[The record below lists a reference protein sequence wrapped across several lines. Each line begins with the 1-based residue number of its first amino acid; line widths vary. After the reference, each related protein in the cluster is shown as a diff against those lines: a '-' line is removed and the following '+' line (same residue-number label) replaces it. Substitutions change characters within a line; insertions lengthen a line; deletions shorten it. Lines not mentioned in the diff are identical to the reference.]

1 MRGIF
6 EQSALKI
13 RANDQRLLVCETAMS
28 WSPALASWFL

>member
-13 RANDQRLLVCETAMS
+13 RANDQRLIVFVVLS
-28 WSPALASWFL
+28 DIALAASLAN